1 MPQERDRLHLQQRA
15 LGGIERA
22 RKPARYQIRV
32 EGQLDPHWSD
42 WFGSFTLSHG
52 QDGSTTLTGPVTDSA
67 ALFGLLD
74 RVRDTGL
81 TLISVNRIEREEGGT

>member
-1 MPQERDRLHLQQRA
+1 M
-15 LGGIERA
+15 
-22 RKPARYQIRV
+22 KPARYQIRV

-42 WFGSFTLSHG
+42 WFGNFTLSHG

-81 TLISVNRIEREEGGT
+81 TLISVNRIEREEGGTQ